1 MTTRNITVQEAALR
15 LGKSV
20 ATIRRLLKAGELSG
34 QKIGGRWLVHGDK
47 LPTHTVSSTTATS
60 RSVSVEIES
69 ALKHVLRTDRREL
82 WVPDVL
88 MWEDFRASP
97 GNVLAAASN
106 KCATGTPDP
115 VELVEVPKGELLSR
129 AGTLLTLEDRVA
141 YHALCASFAGQVETK
156 LSGNVF
162 SSRLN
167 DQGSGDFF
175 KSGVRQWQAFHEAVA
190 AEVPRAGPW
199 IVETDLVS
207 YFETISHQL
216 LFEDLQSLGVPEGV
230 TRPLRSLLREWR
242 RASRHGLPIGMDAS
256 RLLGNFF
263 LARVD
268 EVMLAEGY
276 SYWRFMDDIR
286 ILATTKRDALA
297 GLRRLEVLCRERGL
311 IISGA
316 KTEVSEFDPTS
327 VSEEVAQIDRADY
340 FLRNGLGQSRVVL
353 RELFGDALAERK
365 IKTRHAKFALLRLG
379 ALVDRG
385 VLTKIMGRLDALKE
399 TSPESAFYL
408 RAFVSERKVQAEI
421 TKYLGRRD
429 EPGIEVYQQVWLIAA
444 MLEVLNEPPRPWIDY
459 ARTVAMDANN
469 PTFLRGLAMNLMSL
483 GRNPIDIDRIKELA
497 QRNYDPGL
505 VRCAAAALQ
514 RVDSF
519 DRNTQQQ
526 IRHRHPSLVPTVDYL
541 AKRGSLPS
549 LVQEGLWS
557 SVRKMPTS

>member
-1 MTTRNITVQEAALR
+1 MATRNITVQEAALR

-20 ATIRRLLKAGELSG
+20 ATVRRLLAADELPG

-47 LPTHTVSSTTATS
+47 LPMQRLASTTAKAPS
-60 RSVSVEIES
+60 ASIDVET
-69 ALKHVLRTDRREL
+69 ALKYVLRTDRREL

-88 MWEDFRASP
+88 MWEDFRATP
-97 GNVLAAASN
+97 GNVLDSARN
-106 KCATGTPDP
+106 KCSTGTPDP
-115 VELVEVPKGELLSR
+115 VEMVEVPKGELLSR

-141 YHALCASFAGQVETK
+141 YHALCMSFAKAVEAR
-156 LSGNVF
+156 LSANVF

-167 DQGSGDFF
+167 EEPHGDFF
-175 KSGVRQWQAFHEAVA
+175 RSGVRQWTAFQEAVA
-190 AEVPRAGPW
+190 EEVPKAGSW
-199 IVETDLVS
+199 QVETDLVS

-216 LFEDLQSLGVPEGV
+216 LFEDLQSLGVSGEV
-230 TRPLRSLLREWR
+230 TRPLRALLREWR

-263 LARVD
+263 MARVD

-286 ILATTKRDALA
+286 ILAPTQRDALA
-297 GLRRLEVLCRERGL
+297 GLRRLEVLCRDRGL

-316 KTEVSEFDPTS
+316 KTRVTEFDPSS
-327 VSEEVAQIDRADY
+327 VSDDDTQMDRADY
-340 FLRNGLGQSRVVL
+340 FLRNGFGQSRAVL

-365 IKTRHAKFALLRLG
+365 VKTRHAKFALLRLG

-385 VLTKIMGRLDALKE
+385 VLNKIMSRLDALKE

-408 RAFVSERKVQAEI
+408 RAFVSEKKVQSEV
-421 TKYLGRRD
+421 TKYLARRD
-429 EPGIEVYQQVWLIAA
+429 EPGIEVHQQVWLIAA
-444 MLEVLNEPPRPWIDY
+444 MLEVLNEPPKAWIDY

-469 PTFLRGLAMNLMSL
+469 PTFLRGLAMNLL
-483 GRNPIDIDRIKELA
+483 AIGRNPIDVDRLKELA

-505 VRCAAAALQ
+505 VRGAAAALQ
-514 RVDSF
+514 RIDAL
-519 DRNTQQQ
+519 DRYTQQQ
-526 IRHRHPSLVPTVDYL
+526 ILYRHPSLTPTVDYL
-541 AKRGSLPS
+541 SKRGSLPS

-557 SVRKMPTS
+557 SVRKMPAS